1 MNFDQKGLLKPP
13 EKLTID
19 RDQLLEVF
27 VKAFGE
33 DSTRLGIYE
42 NYLEYTT
49 LFSQTITEAF
59 AQWIGGSFTTEK
71 QNPRD
76 LDLVTLCSQE
86 DLLNHQDLLTA
97 KFGNNTWKARGVDAY
112 LLGVRTRDAP
122 DYPLYRSDYVY
133 WIHQFSTTRKDR
145 RGRKHSRGFI
155 ELIFN
160 DYSYE

>member
-1 MNFDQKGLLKPP
+1 MNYDQKGLLRPP

-19 RDQLLEVF
+19 RDQLLGVF

-33 DSTRLGIYE
+33 DSTPLGIYE

-97 KFGNNTWKARGVDAY
+97 KFDHYTWTHKGVDAY
-112 LLGVRTRDAP
+112 LLGVRTSGYSD
-122 DYPLYRSDYVY
+122 RSDPP
-133 WIHQFSTTRKDR
+133 IPKSFDPL
-145 RGRKHSRGFI
+145 I
-155 ELIFN
+155 PEL
-160 DYSYE
+160 

>member
-1 MNFDQKGLLKPP
+1 MNFDQKGLLRPP

-76 LDLVTLCSQE
+76 LDLVTLCSQQ

-97 KFGNNTWKARGVDAY
+97 KFDHNNWKAKGVDAY
-112 LLGVRTRDAP
+112 LVGVRTRDAP
-122 DYPLYRSDYVY
+122 DYPLYRSDCVY